1 MAVMK
6 IGGSIVAGDYCRD
19 SGLVF
24 IQAFQPCVTVVCE
37 LEKNFWICAL
47 SEVSPGISFNYFLNK
62 VSHLNLEA
70 FCILSKQADN

>member
-1 MAVMK
+1 MADTRTIDRFLMAVMK

-37 LEKNFWICAL
+37 LEKNF
-47 SEVSPGISFNYFLNK
+47 
-62 VSHLNLEA
+62 
-70 FCILSKQADN
+70 